1 MNEPSEELTT
11 AATLDRDRAGEAPA
25 PRHGREDRPKRGR
38 PWLAVAVTVVA
49 IAGAGAAVYVIKPFS
64 SPPPA
69 PAASADPTGLQPV
82 VERSLSQQTTVDG
95 TLGYADSYTVV
106 VPTAGSQPSGAG
118 SQQPGAGSQSSG
130 SGQQGSAPSGS
141 PPSGSGGQ
149 GPPSGT
155 FTALPAVGQV
165 VHQGQSIY
173 SVSGSPVALLYGAVP
188 AYRTL
193 SQGMTGTDV
202 KQLNADLVA
211 LGDATRSQLD
221 PGSDV
226 FGAATATAL
235 DKLQDNL
242 GLPQTGTLPLGQAV
256 FQPTALR
263 VGSVSAT
270 LGESAQPGGGVLQA
284 TSTVRQVVA
293 QVDTTQQDH
302 VAPGAQVSIVLP
314 NTQTTP
320 GVVTSVSSQVNA
332 PSSGSSGS
340 AGSSG
345 SSGSS
350 SSNGSG
356 SSPDTVDV
364 DIKMN
369 DPSAAGSIDQAPVQV
384 NITTATVHDALVVPI
399 DALLAEPSGYAVEI
413 AGAFGARHAV
423 PVTLG
428 LFDDADGLVQVT
440 GTGLSA
446 GQQVVV
452 PKL

>member
-1 MNEPSEELTT
+1 RPGTGGRT
-11 AATLDRDRAGEAPA
+11 ARSVAAP
-25 PRHGREDRPKRGR
+25 GL
-38 PWLAVAVTVVA
+38 PWRSRLWR
-49 IAGAGAAVYVIKPFS
+49 S
-64 SPPPA
+64 PA
-69 PAASADPTGLQPV
+69 PAQLSTSSSRSAARRPLRPQAPIQPGCSPWSSGRCPSRPRWT
-82 VERSLSQQTTVDG
+82 EPSG
-95 TLGYADSYTVV
+95 T
-106 VPTAGSQPSGAG
+106 PTATPWSSLPREASRPVRGASSQVPEASHRGA
-118 SQQPGAGSQSSG
+118 
-130 SGQQGSAPSGS
+130 GQQGSAPSGS

-193 SQGMTGTDV
+193 SQGLTGTDV

-345 SSGSS
+345 SSSSS

-399 DALLAEPSGYAVEI
+399 DALLAEPSGYAVDI

>member
-11 AATLDRDRAGEAPA
+11 TAATLNRDPAGEAA
-25 PRHGREDRPKRGR
+25 VPRHGQEGRPKRGR
-38 PWLAVAVTVVA
+38 RWLAAAVTVVA

-106 VPTAGSQPSGAG
+106 VPTAGSQP
-118 SQQPGAGSQSSG
+118 PGAGSQSSG

-141 PPSGSGGQ
+141 LSSGAPSESGGQ
-149 GPPSGT
+149 GQPSGT

-173 SVSGSPVALLYGAVP
+173 SVSGSPVALLYGSVP

-235 DKLQDNL
+235 DKLQEDL

-270 LGESAQPGGGVLQA
+270 LGEPAQPGGAVLQA

-293 QVDTTQQDH
+293 QVNTTQQDH

-332 PSSGSSGS
+332 PPSSSSGS
-340 AGSSG
+340 AGSG
-345 SSGSS
+345 GSS
-350 SSNGSG
+350 SSSSSSGSG

-369 DPSAAGSIDQAPVQV
+369 DPSVAGSIDQAPVQV

-399 DALLAEPSGYAVEI
+399 DALWAEPSGYAVEV
-413 AGAFGARHAV
+413 AGAFGARHVV